1 MDEQPLSTRRPRDR
15 RPRRRASLFAR
26 RSWAETSRISAILRK
41 ETVGGA
47 LLLVGALLALVWS
60 NSPWSEGYQSLR
72 DLRFGPAA
80 LHLDLS
86 VASWAADGLLAIF
99 FFVAGLELKRE
110 FVAGDLR
117 DPRRAAVPVAAAAG
131 GVLVPAVLYTLIA
144 GGDGAKGWAIP
155 TATDIAFALAVLAVV
170 GRFLPSA
177 LRTFLLTLA
186 VVDDLLAIVIIAVFY
201 TAHLSVVPLL
211 GALVPLAIFAVLV
224 QRRVRSWWLLLPL
237 AAVTWA
243 LVHASGVH
251 ATVAGVLLAFTVP
264 VIRSQAAGGPDAGP
278 GLAEHFEHRFRPIS
292 AGIAVPVFAFLSAG
306 VTVGGIAGL
315 ATALTDRVAL
325 GIVVGLVVGK
335 PVGIMT
341 ATWLVSRFTRAN
353 LEEGLNWL
361 DVFGLALLGGIGF
374 TVSLLIGELAFGLG
388 SARDGH
394 VKVAVLTGSL
404 LAAMVATV
412 ILRARGRL
420 YRRVYEAET
429 VDRDHDGVPDIYQP
443 QAEGQTG

>member
-1 MDEQPLSTRRPRDR
+1 MTDAA
-15 RPRRRASLFAR
+15 RRRANLFAR

-47 LLLVGALLALVWS
+47 LLLAGALLALVWS
-60 NSPWSEGYQSLR
+60 NSPWSEGYRALR
-72 DLRFGPAA
+72 DLRLGPAS

-86 VASWAADGLLAIF
+86 MATWAADGLLAIF

-131 GVLVPAVLYTLIA
+131 GVVVPAVLYLLIA
-144 GGDGAKGWAIP
+144 GGAGAKGWAIP

-251 ATVAGVLLAFTVP
+251 ATVAGILLAFTVP

-292 AGIAVPVFAFLSAG
+292 AGVAVPVFAFLSAG
-306 VTVGGIAGL
+306 VTIGGIAGL

-341 ATWLVSRFTRAN
+341 ATWLVSRFTRAD
-353 LEEGLNWL
+353 LDEGLNWL
-361 DVFGLALLGGIGF
+361 DVLGLALLGGIGF

-388 SARDGH
+388 SERDGH
-394 VKVAVLTGSL
+394 VKVAVLAGSL
-404 LAAMVATV
+404 LAATVATV

-420 YRRVYEAET
+420 YRRLYEAET
-429 VDRDHDGVPDIYQP
+429 VDRDHDGVPDIYQRESDRP
-443 QAEGQTG
+443 TG